1 MMPSNSARTALNLN
15 SYTLVFNESPVAQN
29 MFIETSRENYHDEDN
44 RSEKNQPHLQ
54 PFNGQ
59 D

>member
-1 MMPSNSARTALNLN
+1 
-15 SYTLVFNESPVAQN
+15 

-44 RSEKNQPHLQ
+44 RSGKNQPHLQ